1 VRRDT
6 VRFEVEHTRP
16 LQLGIYGTIKASA
29 AQVSADGMARLVVQV
44 DGEPRALAIKL
55 DPDQA
60 ERLAEALAPQ
70 LVERLK
76 AHDAE
81 TASQIQRDL
90 THQRPDGT

>member
-1 VRRDT
+1 MTT
-6 VRFEVEHTRP
+6 VRFEVERMP
-16 LQLGIYGTIKASA
+16 FGIYGTIEASA
-29 AQVSADGMARLVVQV
+29 AQASADGMAHLVVQV

-76 AHDAE
+76 LHDAE
-81 TASQIQRDL
+81 TADQIQRDIS
-90 THQRPDGT
+90 RAGDPP